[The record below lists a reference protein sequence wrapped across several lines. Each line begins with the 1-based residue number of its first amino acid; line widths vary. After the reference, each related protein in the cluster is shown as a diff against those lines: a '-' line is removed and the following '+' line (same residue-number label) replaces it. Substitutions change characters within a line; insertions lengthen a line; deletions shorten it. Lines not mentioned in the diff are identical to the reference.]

1 MPKKFLNYWKPF
13 CRKHAIIVWI
23 SIRITKDKQDKMSI
37 AKPLSR
43 ITIEPAQIK
52 ADRKKCRKY
61 DQCGL
66 GEKAIY
72 MGSTMHPRNFY
83 IPYEA
88 VTNVFKRVGASN
100 PDGKGFLAPVLFI
113 VVRYDDGKEQQ
124 CSFRYLQD
132 ADKMLD
138 DLEKNHPEIPLLSP
152 EGIRRK
158 KEREATEARIQANDL
173 SAEALH
179 SKKVLEDARW
189 EVHKR
194 PALYEKLA
202 AMAKMKRHADLM
214 KPSIRYIAV
223 GLLAAGIAVTLAGI
237 YIMRNANRSVGVVA
251 ALFGIMLVFLAVN
264 SKGLPSKMTNRKL
277 RDREYE
283 DALTAMKNSLR
294 HLPDFPIP
302 YCYAHPY
309 TFDRMIRI
317 LQEERAQNE
326 KEALEVLKADLKA
339 MDSSVA
345 LSGDDFK
352 QVVTIKPLFT
362 VQDYK

>member
-1 MPKKFLNYWKPF
+1 
-13 CRKHAIIVWI
+13 
-23 SIRITKDKQDKMSI
+23 MSI

-43 ITIEPAQIK
+43 ITIEEAQIK

-66 GEKAIY
+66 GEKAVY
-72 MGSTMHPRNFY
+72 MGSTMHPRNYY
-83 IPYEA
+83 IPYESI
-88 VTNVFKRVGASN
+88 TNVFKRVGASN
-100 PDGKGFLAPVLFI
+100 SDGKGFLAPVLFI
-113 VVRYDDGKEQQ
+113 VVRYDDGKEQE

-152 EGIRRK
+152 EGMRRK
-158 KEREATEARIQANDL
+158 KEREATEARIQANAL
-173 SAEALH
+173 TQTALH
-179 SKKVLEDARW
+179 SKKILEDARW

-202 AMAKMKRHADLM
+202 AMAKLKRHADLM
-214 KPSIRYIAV
+214 KPAVRYIAA
-223 GLLAAGIAVTLAGI
+223 GLLAVGIAAALAGI
-237 YIMRNANRSVGVVA
+237 LMMRSASRNIGAVVA
-251 ALFGIMLVFLAVN
+251 LIGIMLVFLAVN
-264 SKGLPSKMTNRKL
+264 SKGLPSKLTNRKL

-283 DALTAMKNSLR
+283 EALDAMTNSLK

-302 YCYAHPY
+302 CCYAHPY

-317 LQEERAQNE
+317 LQEERAE
-326 KEALEVLKADLKA
+326 TPKEALEVLKADLKS

-362 VQDYK
+362 VRDYR

>member
-1 MPKKFLNYWKPF
+1 M
-13 CRKHAIIVWI
+13 R
-23 SIRITKDKQDKMSI
+23 I
-37 AKPLSR
+37 AKPLSQ
-43 ITIEPAQIK
+43 ITIEEAQIK

-66 GEKAIY
+66 GEKAVY
-72 MGSTMHPRNFY
+72 MGSTIHPRNYY

-88 VTNVFKRVGASN
+88 ITNVFKRVGASN
-100 PDGKGFLAPVLFI
+100 PEGKGFLAPVLFI
-113 VVRYDDGKEQQ
+113 VVRYDDGREQE

-132 ADKMLD
+132 ADRMLD

-152 EGIRRK
+152 EGMRK
-158 KEREATEARIQANDL
+158 KKEKEPTEARIQANAL
-173 SAEALH
+173 TREALR

-214 KPSIRYIAV
+214 KPSVRYIAE
-223 GLLAAGIAVTLAGI
+223 GLLAAGVLVTLAGAI
-237 YIMRNANRSVGVVA
+237 VMRSMDRSIGVVT

-283 DALTAMKNSLR
+283 EALNAMRNSLK

-302 YCYAHPY
+302 CCYAHPY

-317 LQEERAQNE
+317 LQEERAQTVE
-326 KEALEVLKADLKA
+326 EALDVLKADLKS

-352 QVVTIKPLFT
+352 QVVTIKPMFT
-362 VQDYK
+362 VQDYR

>member
-1 MPKKFLNYWKPF
+1 M
-13 CRKHAIIVWI
+13 R
-23 SIRITKDKQDKMSI
+23 I
-37 AKPLSR
+37 AKPLSQ
-43 ITIEPAQIK
+43 ITIEEAQIK

-66 GEKAIY
+66 GEKAVY
-72 MGSTMHPRNFY
+72 MGSTIHPRNYY

-88 VTNVFKRVGASN
+88 ITNVFKRVGASN
-100 PDGKGFLAPVLFI
+100 PEGKGFLAPVLFI
-113 VVRYDDGKEQQ
+113 VVRYDDGREQE

-132 ADKMLD
+132 ADRMLD

-152 EGIRRK
+152 EGMRK
-158 KEREATEARIQANDL
+158 KKEKEATEARIQANAL
-173 SAEALH
+173 TREALR

-214 KPSIRYIAV
+214 KPSVRYIAV
-223 GLLAAGIAVTLAGI
+223 GLLAAGVLVTLAGAI
-237 YIMRNANRSVGVVA
+237 VMRSMDRSIGVVT

-283 DALTAMKNSLR
+283 EALNAMRNSLK

-302 YCYAHPY
+302 CCYAHPY

-317 LQEERAQNE
+317 LQEERAQTVE
-326 KEALEVLKADLKA
+326 EALDVLKADLKS

-352 QVVTIKPLFT
+352 QVVTIKPMFT
-362 VQDYK
+362 VQDYR

>member
-1 MPKKFLNYWKPF
+1 M
-13 CRKHAIIVWI
+13 R
-23 SIRITKDKQDKMSI
+23 I
-37 AKPLSR
+37 AKPLSQ
-43 ITIEPAQIK
+43 ITIEEAQIK

-66 GEKAIY
+66 GEKAVY
-72 MGSTMHPRNFY
+72 MGSTIHPRNYY

-88 VTNVFKRVGASN
+88 ITNVFKRVGASN
-100 PDGKGFLAPVLFI
+100 PEGKGFLAPVLFI
-113 VVRYDDGKEQQ
+113 VVRYDDGREQE

-132 ADKMLD
+132 ADRMLD

-152 EGIRRK
+152 EGMRK
-158 KEREATEARIQANDL
+158 KKEKEATEARIQANAL
-173 SAEALH
+173 TREALR

-214 KPSIRYIAV
+214 KPSVRYIAE
-223 GLLAAGIAVTLAGI
+223 GLLAAGVLVTLAGAI
-237 YIMRNANRSVGVVA
+237 VMRSMDRSIGVVT

-283 DALTAMKNSLR
+283 EALNAMRNSLK

-302 YCYAHPY
+302 CCYAHPY

-317 LQEERAQNE
+317 LQEERAQTVE
-326 KEALEVLKADLKA
+326 EALDVLKADLKS

-352 QVVTIKPLFT
+352 QVVTIKPMFT
-362 VQDYK
+362 VQDYR

>member
-1 MPKKFLNYWKPF
+1 MPK
-13 CRKHAIIVWI
+13 IE
-23 SIRITKDKQDKMSI
+23 
-37 AKPLSR
+37 PLSQNVLD
-43 ITIEPAQIK
+43 PAEVK

-66 GEKAIY
+66 GEKCIY
-72 MGSTMHPRNFY
+72 MGSTMHPRHYY
-83 IPYEA
+83 IPYSA

-100 PDGKGFLAPVLFI
+100 PDGKGFLAPILFI

-152 EGIRRK
+152 EGLRK
-158 KEREATEARIQANDL
+158 KAEREKAEERIQSNEL
-173 SAEALH
+173 SDTARE
-179 SKKVLEDARW
+179 SQKILENARW

-194 PALYEKLA
+194 PGIYEKLA
-202 AMAKMKRHADLM
+202 AMAKLKRHADLM
-214 KPSIRYIAV
+214 KPWVKYAAV
-223 GLLAAGIAVTLAGI
+223 GMLAGGLVLVLAGI
-237 YIMRNANRSVGVVA
+237 LMMRSAAVSRTIGIVTALIGV
-251 ALFGIMLVFLAVN
+251 MLLFLAGN
-264 SKGLPSKMTNRKL
+264 SKALPNKTNNRKR
-277 RDREYE
+277 RDREYQE
-283 DALTAMKNSLR
+283 ALAAMKNSLKHYR
-294 HLPDFPIP
+294 DFPIP

-317 LQEERAQNE
+317 LQEERAE
-326 KEALEVLKADLKA
+326 TVEDALAVLKADLKS

-345 LSGDDFK
+345 LSGDDYK

-362 VQDYK
+362 VQDYQ

>member
-1 MPKKFLNYWKPF
+1 MG
-13 CRKHAIIVWI
+13 
-23 SIRITKDKQDKMSI
+23 I

-43 ITIEPAQIK
+43 ITIEETQIK

-66 GEKAIY
+66 GEKAVY
-72 MGSTMHPRNFY
+72 MGSTMHPRNYY

-88 VTNVFKRVGASN
+88 ITNVFKRVGASN
-100 PDGKGFLAPVLFI
+100 PEGKGFLAPVLFI
-113 VVRYDDGKEQQ
+113 VVRYDDGREQE

-152 EGIRRK
+152 EGMRRK
-158 KEREATEARIQANDL
+158 KEREVTEARIQANAL
-173 SAEALH
+173 TKEALR
-179 SKKVLEDARW
+179 SKKLLENARW

-214 KPSIRYIAV
+214 KPSVRYTAV
-223 GLLAAGIAVTLAGI
+223 GLLAAGVLVTLAGAI
-237 YIMRNANRSVGVVA
+237 VMRSMNRSIGVVT
-251 ALFGIMLVFLAVN
+251 ALFGIMLVFLAIN

-283 DALTAMKNSLR
+283 EALNAMKNSLK

-302 YCYAHPY
+302 CCYAHPY

-317 LQEERAQNE
+317 LQEERAQTVE
-326 KEALEVLKADLKA
+326 EALEVLKADLKS

-352 QVVTIKPLFT
+352 QVVTIKPMFT